1 MKKAKAKAQGKAKVT
16 FAPFDAADYLGS
28 EEAIAEYLSLAVR
41 DENPVYWSKHLV
53 TLPKRAAS
61 RRSRRCQVSAGK
73 VFTRRSRRV
82 PSHASKRLPPSW
94 GR

>member
-41 DENPVYWSKHLV
+41 DENPVYWSK
-53 TLPKRAAS
+53 T
-61 RRSRRCQVSAGK
+61 
-73 VFTRRSRRV
+73 
-82 PSHASKRLPPSW
+82 W
-94 GR
+94 